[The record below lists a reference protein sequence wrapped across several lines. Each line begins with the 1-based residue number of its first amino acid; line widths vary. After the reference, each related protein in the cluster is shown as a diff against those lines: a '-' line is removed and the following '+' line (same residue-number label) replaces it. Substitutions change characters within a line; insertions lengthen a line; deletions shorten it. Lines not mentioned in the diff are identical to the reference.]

1 MKARAG
7 WALALTLAIS
17 PACEIVRPVDE
28 IEAHPDVVA
37 LAILLVAGESEA
49 RLLTIHPHRERYAG
63 DPEVRAT
70 LKGPGWSADF
80 SNTLA
85 LRACGAL
92 GGGWHVPT
100 KCLGAELPEAIRSGS
115 TYHIKGTAPLGDF
128 IGQAMVPEQPVLLEP
143 AHQKWLELPEDPGLI
158 DIPVE
163 YAIGEDMGTLLVD
176 LLDVYET
183 MEDGIEVRIPVSN
196 LGPFPTTVQG
206 LKADTIQIYQDLR
219 PLRFSL
225 RLFGV
230 GWNYTN
236 FVEHTGI
243 DPLPRPWP
251 SFGIVGQKGVY
262 GYFDGVAASPSVGIS
277 VGNVANPNRTH

>member
-1 MKARAG
+1 MRACAR
-7 WALALTLAIS
+7 WALALTLATS
-17 PACEIVRPVDE
+17 PACEIVRPVDQL
-28 IEAHPDVVA
+28 EAHPDVVA
-37 LAILLVAGESEA
+37 LAILLVAGESQA
-49 RLLTIHPHRERYAG
+49 RLLTIHPHRQRYDG
-63 DPEVRAT
+63 KPEVSAT

-85 LRACGAL
+85 LRECGAL

-100 KCLGAELPEAIRSGS
+100 KCLGADLPETIRSGG
-115 TYHIKGTAPLGDF
+115 TYDIKGTAPLGEF
-128 IGQAMVPEQPVLLEP
+128 IGQTMVPEQPLLLDP
-143 AHQKWLELPEDPGLI
+143 AHTVQLELPEEPGLI

-163 YAIGEDMGTLLVD
+163 YAIGDDMGTLLVD

-183 MEDGIEVRIPVSN
+183 MEDGTEERIPVSN
-196 LGPFPTTVQG
+196 LGPFPTTVRG
-206 LKADTIQIYQDLR
+206 LKADTIRIYQDLR

-225 RLFGV
+225 RLFGI

-251 SFGIVGQKGVY
+251 SFGILGQDGVY
-262 GYFDGVAASPSVGIS
+262 GYFDGVAASPSVTIF
-277 VGNVANPNRTH
+277 VGEVGGPNRTP